1 MPALLSDAIF
11 WVAVACCAAAQ
22 LLILRSVFAARGAG
36 PAGALSPVRRPL
48 EIVWALL
55 PAVGLALVLAMT
67 WRAMHPAPSN
77 VRTLPPIPADQAEPL
92 T

>member
-11 WVAVACCAAAQ
+11 WIAVVCCAAAQ

-36 PAGALSPVRRPL
+36 PASSLPPVRRPL
-48 EIVWALL
+48 EIAWALL
-55 PAVGLALVLAMT
+55 PAVALALVLAMT
-67 WRAMHPAPSN
+67 WRAMHPAPRD
-77 VRTLPPIPADQAEPL
+77 VRTLPPLPADQAEPL